1 MSSQILTRK
10 QFEKMPQE
18 ETVNILRKFHENLF
32 ESHKE
37 LNKQKININVNI
49 LKLNQKIDNLVMRM
63 KSWKADLRYQEI
75 YHSNYRKAIQI
86 AVNLL

>member
-18 ETVNILRKFHENLF
+18 GTINILRKFQENLF

-37 LNKQKININVNI
+37 LNKQNININVNI
-49 LKLNQKIDNLVMRM
+49 LKLNQKIDNLVNENEKPESRL
-63 KSWKADLRYQEI
+63 KVAGNVSQ
-75 YHSNYRKAIQI
+75 
-86 AVNLL
+86 